1 MTNFAFLW
9 AAREGNIQSKKWE
22 ATFFLRYVKKDKMAD
37 GTPRRLC
44 VSHSPFNGAEFLRK
58 GDGSFEVV
66 GRTHLLGSR
75 FGTNTKLL
83 RGVFGPI
90 SMPNDYLNT
99 VFDDVVSLWGSRRN
113 NAFPRSPILSL
124 RAWKES
130 LRNMVLVDRPLKQKH
145 IHLWI
150 VRRASN
156 AISRRNKIETCRK
169 LLLKKVFCN
178 TKINDNN
185 LWRFRLDQISH
196 VISLGIFL
204 Y

>member
-1 MTNFAFLW
+1 MRCPW
-9 AAREGNIQSKKWE
+9 GQSPIKKMRSNILSEVCQKRQNGGRNSQK
-22 ATFFLRYVKKDKMAD
+22 ALRV
-37 GTPRRLC
+37 
-44 VSHSPFNGAEFLRK
+44 PFPLQWGRFLRK

-66 GRTHLLGSR
+66 GRTHLPGSP

-83 RGVFGPI
+83 RGVFGLI

-113 NAFPRSPILSL
+113 NALPRSPILSL

-130 LRNMVLVDRPLKQKH
+130 LRNMLLVDRPLKQKH

-196 VISLGIFL
+196 VISHGIFL